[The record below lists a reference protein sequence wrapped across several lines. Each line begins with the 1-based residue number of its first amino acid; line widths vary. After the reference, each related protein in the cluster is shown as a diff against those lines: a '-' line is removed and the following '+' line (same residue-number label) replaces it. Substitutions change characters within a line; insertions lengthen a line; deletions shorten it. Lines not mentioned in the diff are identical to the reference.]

1 MPSLIAHWPTATRA
15 PDIAVRP
22 SLGNWAFYFMTA
34 VVVIQ
39 GGHVVE
45 HIVQLVQVLVLG
57 VAERHAL
64 GLLGYVLQFNGTEE
78 WLHLGYNT
86 FYLLALYALI
96 VPLWRITPVVLSLWA
111 FWFYIGASVWVETWH
126 MVEHGVIISHVIDN
140 GGCPCPGIGDAA
152 LGVSDTILHFFY
164 NAIAYAGIVYAYILV
179 LRDRG
184 YVVRRSLPIE
194 PTNDA
199 VNGRPQP

>member
-1 MPSLIAHWPTATRA
+1 MPSLIAHRPTATRG
-15 PDIAVRP
+15 PNIAARP
-22 SLGNWAFYFMTA
+22 SLGNRAFYFMTA

-86 FYLLALYALI
+86 LYLLALYALI
-96 VPLWRITPVVLSLWA
+96 LPLWRITPVVLSPWA

-126 MVEHGVIISHVIDN
+126 MVEHGVIISHVIAN

-184 YVVRRSLPIE
+184 YVVRRRLPIE

-199 VNGRPQP
+199 VNGRLQP